1 MNYLIVG
8 ASSGLGREIAYTFA
22 KNSMDLILVSRDE
35 RDLLAL
41 KSDIELKYKVNIKTL
56 ICNFSQ
62 INEVEEKIINNLD
75 IKKNLD
81 GILLPIGLM
90 FEKDNKDLNIKNIHQ
105 IINANF
111 LSISFLVSKMFEN
124 LKEKNSSIVG
134 FGSVSGLIGRN
145 LNTNYAAAK
154 RALESYFESLAF
166 DTKNTQ
172 INIQFYMLGYL
183 DTNLS
188 FGKKLNLPKGK
199 INKLSEIVFKNK
211 NKKFLKTYYPFFWNF
226 ITFILK
232 ILPFTIV
239 LKLKNFLK

>member
-1 MNYLIVG
+1 
-8 ASSGLGREIAYTFA
+8 
-22 KNSMDLILVSRDE
+22 
-35 RDLLAL
+35 
-41 KSDIELKYKVNIKTL
+41 
-56 ICNFSQ
+56 
-62 INEVEEKIINNLD
+62 
-75 IKKNLD
+75 
-81 GILLPIGLM
+81 
-90 FEKDNKDLNIKNIHQ
+90 
-105 IINANF
+105 
-111 LSISFLVSKMFEN
+111 MFEN

>member
-22 KNSMDLILVSRDE
+22 KNGMDLILVSRDE

-81 GILLPIGLM
+81 GILFPIGLM
-90 FEKDNKDLNIKNIHQ
+90 FEKDNKDLNIKKIHQ
-105 IINANF
+105 IFNANF

>member
-22 KNSMDLILVSRDE
+22 KNGMDLILVSRDE
-35 RDLLAL
+35 RDLLAM
-41 KSDIELKYKVNIKTL
+41 KSDIELKYKVNIRTL
-56 ICNFSQ
+56 ICDFSQ
-62 INEVEEKIINNLD
+62 IHEVEEKITNNLD

-81 GILLPIGLM
+81 GILFPIGLM

-111 LSISFLVSKMFEN
+111 LSISFLVSKMFKN

-166 DTKNTQ
+166 DTKNTK
-172 INIQFYMLGYL
+172 INIQFYILGYL

-188 FGKKLNLPKGK
+188 FGKRLNLPKGK
-199 INKLSEIVFKNK
+199 INKLSEIVFRNK

>member
-22 KNSMDLILVSRDE
+22 KNGMDLILVSRDE

-81 GILLPIGLM
+81 GILFPIGLM
-90 FEKDNKDLNIKNIHQ
+90 FEKDNKDLNIKNIQQ